1 MLKKYLSKKKLLTVS
16 DSININHI
24 GMCHVGS
31 IYIAY
36 CFPGG
41 VYKYTLY
48 GHKRT
53 RTLSAG

>member
-16 DSININHI
+16 DSINIKHI
-24 GMCHVGS
+24 GMQ
-31 IYIAY
+31 YIH
-36 CFPGG
+36 CLLLSTRI

-53 RTLSAG
+53 QTLSAG